1 MQDTLLSI
9 RQAAEKLH
17 CSLDTLRRW
26 DKKGKLR
33 SVRKKSRGHRY
44 YSDEAIE
51 KFLIGRKDLSARAFK
66 WMREKP
72 QEPEAPF
79 YCQNSM
85 AFKIELAR
93 MEKRILEMQG
103 AQDYFPL
110 IIAVAGEIGNNS
122 FDHNLGNWPDIL
134 GIFFGYRLDQ
144 RIIALADRGRGIL
157 QTLRNVMNGIRDDKE
172 ALRIAFTEVISGRAP
187 EARGN
192 GLKFVRETVVQY
204 PLKLFFQTGGAVLTL
219 KKNDPVM
226 RIASARTYL
235 RGCIAMI
242 SF

>member
-1 MQDTLLSI
+1 M
-9 RQAAEKLH
+9 
-17 CSLDTLRRW
+17 
-26 DKKGKLR
+26 
-33 SVRKKSRGHRY
+33 
-44 YSDEAIE
+44 
-51 KFLIGRKDLSARAFK
+51 
-66 WMREKP
+66 
-72 QEPEAPF
+72 
-79 YCQNSM
+79 
-85 AFKIELAR
+85 
-93 MEKRILEMQG
+93 
-103 AQDYFPL
+103 

-192 GLKFVRETVVQY
+192 GLKFVRETVIQY
-204 PLKLFFQTGGAVLTL
+204 PLKLFFQTGGAVLKL
-219 KKNDPVM
+219 KKNDPALH
-226 RIASARTYL
+226 IASARTYL